1 MDLFTSSDYKAYLS
15 KLVEGSSWGTISRL
29 ADAAGCQRSYFS
41 KVLKGSIHLTTDH
54 ASGLC
59 DYLKFSN
66 EEADYFMALV
76 ELGRAA
82 TPAYRRRIHSKL
94 KMLRDE
100 HENLTMRLKRPAAR
114 LGEKEMLYYSAWY
127 YSAIH
132 ILVSI
137 PEFQSVEAIAKRL
150 ELNTSITLA
159 ALELLNS
166 FGFVKQKGKA
176 WIYAGSELHI
186 PNDSPLVQLH
196 HSNWR
201 QRAVTD
207 AQTIQS
213 GSVHFTAV
221 HSVSKEV
228 AETIKTAALEFIENA
243 VRTAGPSASE
253 EMICLTVDC
262 FKV

>member
-150 ELNTSITLA
+150 ELNTSIMADFTSADPRCFHLMTPGGSWDDA
-159 ALELLNS
+159 VSLRLTTRASARFQAFSLVWPDHGTKILL
-166 FGFVKQKGKA
+166 
-176 WIYAGSELHI
+176 GSLF
-186 PNDSPLVQLH
+186 S
-196 HSNWR
+196 
-201 QRAVTD
+201 RA
-207 AQTIQS
+207 
-213 GSVHFTAV
+213 
-221 HSVSKEV
+221 
-228 AETIKTAALEFIENA
+228 
-243 VRTAGPSASE
+243 
-253 EMICLTVDC
+253 
-262 FKV
+262 